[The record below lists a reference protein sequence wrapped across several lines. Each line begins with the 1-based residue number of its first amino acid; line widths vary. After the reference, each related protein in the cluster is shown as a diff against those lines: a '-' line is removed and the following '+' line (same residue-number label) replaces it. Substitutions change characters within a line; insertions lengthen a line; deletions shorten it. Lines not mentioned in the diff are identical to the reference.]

1 MKINITELIANPN
14 NPRKISKDKKA
25 RLKQSIL
32 LFPKML
38 YYRDITVNKENMV
51 LGGNQRTDILKEI
64 LKSSPMDWILTM
76 SENEKWKLLSSSQQ
90 EQAVDYWKE
99 WVKDPVVEVS
109 VAENLTEKEE
119 KEYIFK
125 DNEEYGEYDFDRL
138 TKMYDQINL
147 VNFGFDEGLFYDASE
162 DDTVVKKNKLSKSAK
177 KINVLMFGKNS
188 VAVTKN
194 EYAELVE
201 QYENYVDEIGV
212 DFGFIKF
219 LFNKLNQE

>member
-1 MKINITELIANPN
+1 MKINVTELIANPN

-38 YYRDITVNKENMV
+38 YYRDITINKDKII
-51 LGGNQRTDILKEI
+51 LGGNQRTDVLKEV
-64 LKSSPMDWILTM
+64 LKSSPMDWILTL
-76 SENEKWKLLSSSQQ
+76 SENEKWKQLSPSQQ
-90 EQAVDYWKE
+90 EQVVDFWKE
-99 WVKDPVVEVS
+99 WVKNPLVEVS
-109 VAENLTEKEE
+109 IAEDLTEKEE

-147 VNFGFDEGLFYDASE
+147 VNFGFDEDLFYDASE

-188 VAVTKN
+188 VAVTKA

-201 QYENYVDEIGV
+201 QYEDYVDEIGV

>member
-38 YYRDITVNKENMV
+38 YYRDITINKENMV

-76 SENEKWKLLSSSQQ
+76 SENEKWKLLSPSQQ

-162 DDTVVKKNKLSKSAK
+162 DDIVVKKNKLSKSAK